1 MGKKINIGMIGCGIA
16 ANILHWPALKT
27 LQNDFTIS
35 AVCNHTPE
43 KAKKFAKLVG
53 ETYGKEIPLYQDYKE
68 LLALDTVDAV
78 AIMLPIEL
86 NYEACKAAAEAGKH
100 IMVEKPIAVDL
111 KEAKQL
117 LALEKEFPELVMM
130 VAENFRYCP
139 VYDALKDAIQ
149 KGLIG
154 TPYHVEWKSWMNV
167 DPKDNQY
174 AQTSWRINHQYEG
187 GFVTDGGVH
196 NIAALRDIFGDLDLI
211 GASKAQVNPEI
222 GRTDTLNYLF
232 KSQGREKIPPV
243 SGLLQ
248 MFFSVKRKS
257 TQSLTVLGS
266 KGTIEL
272 YDETLI
278 ILEDDAGQ
286 SISTEKFEDDGGYEN
301 EYKDF
306 YAAIVN
312 NTTIKSPFSEGYQ
325 DLKTIIHAL
334 EKAVF

>member
-27 LQNDFTIS
+27 LQDDFSIT

-43 KAKKFAKLVG
+43 KATSFARLVG
-53 ETYGKEIPLYQDYKE
+53 DTYNKEIPVYLNYKE
-68 LLALDTVDAV
+68 LLALETVDAV
-78 AIMLPIEL
+78 AVILPIDL
-86 NYEACKAAAEAGKH
+86 NYEVCRAAAEAGKH
-100 IMVEKPIAVDL
+100 IMVEKPIAVNIE
-111 KEAKQL
+111 EAKQL
-117 LALEKEFPELVMM
+117 LALEKEFPELTMM
-130 VAENFRYCP
+130 VAENFRYRP
-139 VYDALKDAIQ
+139 VYETLKEAIQ
-149 KGLIG
+149 KGQIG

-167 DPKDNQY
+167 DPKENQY

-196 NIAALRDIFGDLDLI
+196 NIAALRDIFGDLILI

-222 GRTDTLNYLF
+222 GRTDTFNYLF
-232 KSQGREKIPPV
+232 KSQGRDKIPPV

-257 TQSLTVLGS
+257 AESLIVLGS

-272 YDETLI
+272 VDDTLI
-278 ILEDDAGQ
+278 VLEDDASQ
-286 SISTEKFEDDGGYEN
+286 SISTEKFTDDGGYEN

-306 YAAIVN
+306 YSAIV
-312 NTTIKSPFSEGYQ
+312 K
-325 DLKTIIHAL
+325 KTIIKSSFSEAYKDLETIFQAL
-334 EKAVF
+334 QEAVL